1 MTDDQTPGREG
12 PSRSTGDPDD
22 AGRPDRD
29 EEWRRRLRE
38 GENLL
43 SAAEGT
49 LACLRER
56 VESLAAI
63 AAHIRTTG
71 EIPSNVGE
79 TPRIEESGA

>member
-1 MTDDQTPGREG
+1 MTDDQASGCEG
-12 PSRSTGDPDD
+12 PSRSTGDHGD

-29 EEWRRRLRE
+29 EEWRRRLRKV
-38 GENLL
+38 ENLL

-49 LACLRER
+49 LACLGGR

-79 TPRIEESGA
+79 TP